1 VSGSELKRDKKRV
14 RRMVMTGL
22 EAMSQEERDRD
33 GLAIVERF
41 LALPELAR
49 AETVMA
55 FWSFGSEVPTGPLIE
70 RLHARGVRVAL
81 PRIVDAELEPR
92 SFRPGDPV
100 SSTSFGAR
108 EPTNGESLATADL
121 DVIATP
127 GLAFDR
133 QGRRLGR
140 GGGYYDRFLARV
152 RPDAVRAAMCYA
164 MQVLDE
170 PLPAGRFD
178 LRVDVLVT
186 EIEILRFER

>member
-1 VSGSELKRDKKRV
+1 MSGSELKRDKKRV